1 MDKLAQPLPDGT
13 HSVVAVSSHPMH
25 PMLVTFPIALLICA
39 LGSDAAFVLI
49 GDAFWARVSLWLL
62 GVGTLM
68 GILAGVAG
76 TIELLSVAG
85 IRHRAS
91 AWNHFVMAVMLLAV
105 GFINWLSRLADAETA
120 IFPIGIYLSFLGALL
135 VALAGWLG
143 GKLVFEDRVGTV
155 PDE

>member
-1 MDKLAQPLPDGT
+1 MGDG
-13 HSVVAVSSHPMH
+13 
-25 PMLVTFPIALLICA
+25 
-39 LGSDAAFVLI
+39 
-49 GDAFWARVSLWLL
+49 FWARVSLWLL

-68 GILAGVAG
+68 GTLAGVAG

-85 IRHRAS
+85 IRQRAA

-105 GFINWLSRLADAETA
+105 GFINWFSRLPDAEAA

-143 GKLVFEDRVGTV
+143 GKLVFEDRVATQS
-155 PDE
+155 DT

>member
-1 MDKLAQPLPDGT
+1 MEKLAQPLPDGT
-13 HSVVAVSSHPMH
+13 HTVVALSSHPMH

-39 LGSDAAFVLI
+39 LGSDAAFVLL
-49 GDAFWARVSLWLL
+49 GDSFWARVSLWLL

-85 IRHRAS
+85 IRQRAA

-105 GFINWLSRLADAETA
+105 GFINWLSRLADAEAA

-143 GKLVFEDRVGTV
+143 GKLVFEDRVATQ
-155 PDE
+155 PQE